1 MAFSLGKS
9 EGRLTRSVRILTRG
23 KSDKALLNKQIQRI
37 LGHVMGDNYD
47 GYLNFRELNKEV
59 REAKARKEAFS
70 ERLWMGVFGGVAVIA
85 PMLLMSL
92 HRDLSTSLITSSVA
106 TMLFALVL
114 ALAAKSL
121 KGQEILGATAAY
133 AAVLVVFVGTSMAPI
148 P

>member
-1 MAFSLGKS
+1 
-9 EGRLTRSVRILTRG
+9 
-23 KSDKALLNKQIQRI
+23 
-37 LGHVMGDNYD
+37 MGDNYD